1 MATGSTP
8 LGSEHARPARRTR
21 LATLLLQSLCLVYRG
36 SVLRERS
43 PRQSPLGRRE
53 AARCRGNPPANRPRP
68 GPRPSGRPARRLGQ
82 TRRPAARRDAPHPT
96 AACWCRSTTR
106 PSSPSALVR
115 RRCRRTCCRSH
126 ALDRILTLT
135 RTRTRSQPNPNP
147 NDRSQAARPPAAPA
161 LTGCSRCR
169 VVVQAARAH
178 YDALTLTLNPNPNP
192 NQAAR
197 AHYDVPGMLGRT
209 ERCYL
214 QVCAATQRVPRGAC
228 HPPPLT
234 ESRGRVWQVVD
245 RTY

>member
-21 LATLLLQSLCLVYRG
+21 LATLLLSVPHQSLCLVYRG
-36 SVLRERS
+36 SVLRELS

-68 GPRPSGRPARRLGQ
+68 GPPPSGRPARRLGQ

-126 ALDRILTLT
+126 TLDRI
-135 RTRTRSQPNPNP
+135 
-147 NDRSQAARPPAAPA
+147 QAARPRPQAP
-161 LTGCSRCR
+161 TGPVTVRLPCRLRVRITTCRACWGAQSGATSRYAQPRSACH
-169 VVVQAARAH
+169 AARA
-178 YDALTLTLNPNPNP
+178 
-192 NQAAR
+192 
-197 AHYDVPGMLGRT
+197 GRM
-209 ERCYL
+209 
-214 QVCAATQRVPRGAC
+214 
-228 HPPPLT
+228 
-234 ESRGRVWQVVD
+234 WQVVD